1 MKEDME
7 ETTTKKKKIS
17 LKTILRVV
25 VVLGLMGFA
34 GWSFFKYQ
42 QAQTQVKE
50 LSNPDSQQEAIAKE
64 REEVLAQVGKLM
76 ILPEDEEPTIA
87 TVTDA
92 EVLSQ
97 YQPFFRKA
105 SDGDKVIIYVQSGKS
120 IIYSPEK
127 NIIVNVGTI
136 SVQGNNALKL
146 DTENPLNVEIRM
158 GGASQERVDVLTEQL
173 AKVVNVTDVVEAASQ
188 DYQGPVIVALTEDEE
203 RLKQAQIFS
212 ANLGVQLT
220 TDLPEGEAPSDAEVV
235 VIVGN

>member
-1 MKEDME
+1 MD
-7 ETTTKKKKIS
+7 ETTTKKKKVG

-42 QAQTQVKE
+42 QAQEQVDQ
-50 LSNPDSQQEAIAKE
+50 LSNPEAQEEAIAKE
-64 REEVLAQVGKLM
+64 REEILAKVGKLM

-105 SDGDKVIIYVQSGKS
+105 SDGDKVILYVQSGKS
-120 IIYSPEK
+120 IIYSPDK

-136 SVQGNNALKL
+136 SVQGNNAAQL
-146 DTENPLNVEIRM
+146 DTENPLQVEIRR
-158 GGASQERVDVLTEQL
+158 GGGSQERVDILAEQL
-173 AKVVNVTDVVEAASQ
+173 GKVVEVTAVQDAVSQ
-188 DYQGPVIVALTEDEE
+188 DYQGPVIVALTTDPT
-203 RLKQAQIFS
+203 RLEQAKIFA
-212 ANLGVQLT
+212 ANLGVQLIT
-220 TDLPEGEAPSDAEVV
+220 ELPEGEENSEAEIIL
-235 VIVGN
+235 IVGN

>member
-1 MKEDME
+1 ME
-7 ETTTKKKKIS
+7 ETTANKKKIS

-34 GWSFFKYQ
+34 GWSFLKYQ
-42 QAQTQVKE
+42 QTKTQVDK
-50 LSNPDSQQEAIAKE
+50 LSNPEAQQEAIAKE
-64 REEVLAQVGKLM
+64 REEVLAKVGKLM

-92 EVLSQ
+92 EVLAQ

-105 SDGDKVIIYVQSGKS
+105 TDGDKVIIYVQSGKS
-120 IIYSPEK
+120 IIYSPDK

-136 SVQGNNALKL
+136 SVQGNNALQL
-146 DTENPLNVEIRM
+146 DTENPLNVEIRT
-158 GGASQERVDVLTEQL
+158 GGASQERVDVLIEQL
-173 AKVVNVTDVVEAASQ
+173 GKVVNVSNVVEAANQ
-188 DYQGPVIVALTEDEE
+188 DYQGPVIVALTNDED
-203 RLKQAQIFS
+203 RLQQAQIFA

-220 TDLPEGEAPSDAEVV
+220 TELPVGEAPSDAEVV

>member
-1 MKEDME
+1 ME
-7 ETTTKKKKIS
+7 ETTADKKKTS

-25 VVLGLMGFA
+25 VVLGLMDFA
-34 GWSFFKYQ
+34 GWSFLKYQ
-42 QAQTQVKE
+42 QTKTQVDQ
-50 LSNPDSQQEAIAKE
+50 LSNPEAQQEAIAKE
-64 REEVLAQVGKLM
+64 REEVLAKVGKLM

-92 EVLSQ
+92 EVLAQ

-120 IIYSPEK
+120 IIYSPDK

-146 DTENPLNVEIRM
+146 DTENPLNVEIRT
-158 GGASQERVDVLTEQL
+158 GGASQERVDVLIEQL
-173 AKVVNVTDVVEAASQ
+173 GKVVNVSNVMEAANQ
-188 DYQGPVIVALTEDEE
+188 DYQGPVIVALTDDEV
-203 RLKQAQIFS
+203 RLQQAQIFA

-220 TDLPEGEAPSDAEVV
+220 TELPVGEAPSDAEVV

>member
-1 MKEDME
+1 ME
-7 ETTTKKKKIS
+7 ETTADKKKTS

-34 GWSFFKYQ
+34 GWSFLKYQ
-42 QAQTQVKE
+42 QTKTQVDQ
-50 LSNPDSQQEAIAKE
+50 LSNPEAQQEAIAKE
-64 REEVLAQVGKLM
+64 REEVLAKVGKLM

-92 EVLSQ
+92 EVLAQ

-120 IIYSPEK
+120 IIYSPDK

-146 DTENPLNVEIRM
+146 DTENPLNVEIRT
-158 GGASQERVDVLTEQL
+158 GGASQERVDVLIEQL
-173 AKVVNVTDVVEAASQ
+173 GKVVNVSNVMEAANQ
-188 DYQGPVIVALTEDEE
+188 DYQGPVIVALTDDEV
-203 RLKQAQIFS
+203 RLQQAQIFA

-220 TDLPEGEAPSDAEVV
+220 TELPVGEAPSDAEVV

>member
-1 MKEDME
+1 ME
-7 ETTTKKKKIS
+7 ETTANKKKIS

-34 GWSFFKYQ
+34 GWSFLKYQ
-42 QAQTQVKE
+42 QTKTQVEK
-50 LSNPDSQQEAIAKE
+50 LSNPEAQQEAIAKE
-64 REEVLAQVGKLM
+64 REEVLAKVGKLM

-92 EVLSQ
+92 EVLAQ

-105 SDGDKVIIYVQSGKS
+105 TDGDKVIIYVQSGKS
-120 IIYSPEK
+120 IIYSPDK

-136 SVQGNNALKL
+136 SVQGNNALQL
-146 DTENPLNVEIRM
+146 DTENPLNVEIRT
-158 GGASQERVDVLTEQL
+158 GGASQERVDVLIEQL
-173 AKVVNVTDVVEAASQ
+173 GKVVNVSNVVEAANQ
-188 DYQGPVIVALTEDEE
+188 DYQGPVIVALTNDED
-203 RLKQAQIFS
+203 RLQQAQIFA

-220 TDLPEGEAPSDAEVV
+220 TELPVGEAPSDAEVV

>member
-1 MKEDME
+1 ME
-7 ETTTKKKKIS
+7 ETTTNKKKIS

-34 GWSFFKYQ
+34 GWSFLKYQ
-42 QAQTQVKE
+42 QTKTQVDK
-50 LSNPDSQQEAIAKE
+50 LSNPEAQQEAIAKE
-64 REEVLAQVGKLM
+64 REEVLAKVGKLM

-92 EVLSQ
+92 EVLAQ

-105 SDGDKVIIYVQSGKS
+105 TDGDKVIIYVQSGKS
-120 IIYSPEK
+120 IIYSPDK

-136 SVQGNNALKL
+136 SVQGNNALQL
-146 DTENPLNVEIRM
+146 DTENPLNVEIRT
-158 GGASQERVDVLTEQL
+158 GGASQERVDVLIEQL
-173 AKVVNVTDVVEAASQ
+173 GKVVNVSNVVAAANQ
-188 DYQGPVIVALTEDEE
+188 DYQGPVIVALTNDET
-203 RLKQAQIFS
+203 RLQQAQIFA

-220 TDLPEGEAPSDAEVV
+220 TELPTGEAPSDAEVV

>member
-1 MKEDME
+1 ME
-7 ETTTKKKKIS
+7 ETTANKKKIS

-34 GWSFFKYQ
+34 GWSFLKYQ
-42 QAQTQVKE
+42 QTKTQVEK
-50 LSNPDSQQEAIAKE
+50 LSNPEAQQEAIAKE
-64 REEVLAQVGKLM
+64 REEVLAKVGKLM

-92 EVLSQ
+92 EVLAQ

-105 SDGDKVIIYVQSGKS
+105 TDGDKVIIYVQSGKS
-120 IIYSPEK
+120 IIYSPDK

-136 SVQGNNALKL
+136 SVQGNNALQL
-146 DTENPLNVEIRM
+146 DTENPLNVEIRT
-158 GGASQERVDVLTEQL
+158 GGASQERVDVLIEQL
-173 AKVVNVTDVVEAASQ
+173 GKVVNVSNVVEAANQ
-188 DYQGPVIVALTEDEE
+188 DYQGPVIVALTNDED
-203 RLKQAQIFS
+203 RLQQAQIFA

-220 TDLPEGEAPSDAEVV
+220 TELPTGEAPSDAEVV